1 MALNF
6 KTSLPD
12 PVTPCWPVPVH
23 QGSLMPTPPWEYAC
37 PVRIKGLVV
46 YLTLN
51 EDHVAFNENES
62 YNQ

>member
-1 MALNF
+1 MYEFAYHCTQKL
-6 KTSLPD
+6 LPEK
-12 PVTPCWPVPVH
+12 
-23 QGSLMPTPPWEYAC
+23 GIK
-37 PVRIKGLVV
+37 VRIKGLVV

>member
-1 MALNF
+1 MYEFAYHCTQKL
-6 KTSLPD
+6 LPEK
-12 PVTPCWPVPVH
+12 
-23 QGSLMPTPPWEYAC
+23 GIK
-37 PVRIKGLVV
+37 VRIKGLLVV